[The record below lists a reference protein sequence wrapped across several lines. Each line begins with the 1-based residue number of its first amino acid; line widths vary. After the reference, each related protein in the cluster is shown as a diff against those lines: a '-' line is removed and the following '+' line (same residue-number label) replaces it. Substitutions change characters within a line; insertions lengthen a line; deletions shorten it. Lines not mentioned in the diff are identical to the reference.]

1 MLERGD
7 WEACLGSNESGV
19 KEFLT
24 IYGAYVRISVEAWDI
39 FEVGGEI
46 VRDAVGGV
54 ESRVVRLLV
63 ELGRI
68 GGLEARAW
76 PERFWVVDEVTRG
89 RGKGFKG
96 FYLVGVKAREESDEK
111 KKLVSG
117 KVMTVVKAF
126 ETSIRQAT
134 SLEEENMWI
143 GADVISRKKVAG
155 LRLTVDR
162 RDWVQ
167 GC

>member
-1 MLERGD
+1 MLERGG
-7 WEACLGSNESGV
+7 WEACLGSNESGL

-76 PERFWVVDEVTRG
+76 PERFWAPDEVTRG
-89 RGKGFKG
+89 RGEGFKG
-96 FYLVGVKAREESDEK
+96 FYLVGVKAREKSDEK
-111 KKLVSG
+111 KKLVNG
-117 KVMTVVKAF
+117 KVMTVVRAF
-126 ETSIRQAT
+126 ETSVRQAT
-134 SLEEENMWI
+134 GLEEENMRI

-155 LRLTVDR
+155 LRLAVDR

-167 GC
+167 G